1 MADTTPMMRQ
11 YLDLKSQHHDK
22 ILFFRLGD
30 FYEMFRE
37 DARDASVLLNLT
49 LTHRQDEPM
58 CGVPYHSSGSYI
70 RRLLEAGRS
79 VALCEQVSEAGVG
92 KGLVRREIVDI
103 LTPGTLVDDLYLTGS
118 SNNFLMAFHR
128 ASPRSSIAVADL
140 STGKFLATSFL
151 VSNWREALGRELG
164 RFRPREILLSSQLV
178 AEEPDLSGLLSE
190 VSHLILTQ
198 LEPWRLEQRTG
209 HQRLLEHFG
218 VLRLEAFGLNEQSAE
233 VITAGALL
241 DYLKC
246 NTLRTLAHLEHLE
259 VFQASDFLQIDPDS
273 ARSLELLANTRDGGK
288 GSSLYGIL
296 DVTKTTAGSRLLENW
311 LRFPLLVPTE
321 IEVRQVLIE
330 SLVMDSSL
338 LRYVRK
344 GLSGVLDLDR
354 LASRLALDKASARD
368 LLGLEASLAR
378 VLELATLWDEQPSG
392 KLLTLEF
399 GLESRSALSGV
410 VSKIA
415 VELSRDPSP
424 VLTEGGLIK
433 EGVSAELDEL
443 RHLRLHSQE
452 ILQAYLGEE
461 KAKTGLSQ
469 LKLKQNRII
478 GYYFEVS
485 KARLERLPE
494 HFQRRQSLIG
504 SERYSTERLRELE
517 DRLQHAEE
525 RIFSLERE
533 LFWALRDHVK
543 VLLTPIQRAAAFS
556 ARLDV
561 VSSLAQVA
569 LDRNWVRPLVTESLD
584 LVLEDAR
591 HPVVE
596 ANSQEPFVPNSVHFS
611 AADSLVLITGPNMAG
626 KSTYLR
632 QTALIVLLAQ
642 TGSFVPCRRAE
653 VGITDRIFCR
663 VGASDHL
670 SRGESTFLVEM
681 HETARIL
688 RSATPQSLV
697 IMDEV
702 GRGTSTRDGFSLA
715 WAICEYLLDTV
726 RAKTLFATHFHELTA
741 LSHPALRN
749 FSMAVEDDGREVVFL
764 RKVVKG
770 ASDNSYGLHVA
781 RLAGVPARVVDRA
794 AHILESL
801 EPEHT
806 LPREQTRAGNGTNRR
821 SQLDL
826 FVPEPQP
833 DLLREELRRLDPDN
847 LTPFQALQLLAKWK
861 ALSVE

>member
-1 MADTTPMMRQ
+1 
-11 YLDLKSQHHDK
+11 
-22 ILFFRLGD
+22 
-30 FYEMFRE
+30 
-37 DARDASVLLNLT
+37 
-49 LTHRQDEPM
+49 
-58 CGVPYHSSGSYI
+58 
-70 RRLLEAGRS
+70 
-79 VALCEQVSEAGVG
+79 
-92 KGLVRREIVDI
+92 
-103 LTPGTLVDDLYLTGS
+103 
-118 SNNFLMAFHR
+118 
-128 ASPRSSIAVADL
+128 
-140 STGKFLATSFL
+140 
-151 VSNWREALGRELG
+151 
-164 RFRPREILLSSQLV
+164 
-178 AEEPDLSGLLSE
+178 
-190 VSHLILTQ
+190 
-198 LEPWRLEQRTG
+198 
-209 HQRLLEHFG
+209 
-218 VLRLEAFGLNEQSAE
+218 
-233 VITAGALL
+233 
-241 DYLKC
+241 
-246 NTLRTLAHLEHLE
+246 LAHLEHLE

-806 LPREQTRAGNGTNRR
+806 LPREQTRAGTATNRR